1 MSLRFDQ
8 GNRGGVS
15 GKNLLIRADA
25 STDIGIG
32 HVMRCLAL
40 AQAWLDAGGHATFAL
55 ASGADELG
63 NRIRTEG
70 VGVSRI
76 DAPPGS
82 QDDVLQTLKLR
93 NETKANWLVLDGYQF
108 VQEYRRQL
116 ENSGLRLL
124 LIDDHGDCAP
134 YRSEIVVNV
143 NPQAS
148 DAMYA
153 ESQSK
158 TRFLVG
164 PKYALL
170 RREFL
175 AVPGAHTKVS
185 ERAQKILL
193 TFGGSDSDNVTLRV
207 LQALQEVR
215 DPHLQITV
223 IVGATNPNRASLQ
236 AEIARSFHAAR
247 LLSDVGNM
255 PQLMSECD
263 LAITAG
269 GATCQELAFL
279 QVPMFLITIAEN
291 HEVTVEAYARA
302 NAAVTAGWFNRID
315 RSVLAASLRRVIVA
329 PELRE
334 EIRANAKKLVDGR
347 GAQRVVDVMCSFDL
361 NQAEATLQ

>member
-1 MSLRFDQ
+1 MGAS
-8 GNRGGVS
+8 S
-15 GKNLLIRADA
+15 KNLLIRADA

-108 VQEYRRQL
+108 AQEYRREL
-116 ENSGLRLL
+116 ENSGLHLL

-153 ESQSK
+153 ESQLK

-175 AVPGAHTKVS
+175 AVSGARTKVAES
-185 ERAQKILL
+185 AQRILL
-193 TFGGSDSDNVTLRV
+193 TFGGSDADNVTLQV
-207 LQALQEVR
+207 LRALEKVR
-215 DPHLQITV
+215 GLQLQITV
-223 IVGATNPNRASLQ
+223 IVGATNPNRASLET
-236 AEIARSFHAAR
+236 EIMRSFHVTK

-255 PQLMSECD
+255 PQLMSESD

-291 HEVTVEAYARA
+291 HEKTVEAYARA
-302 NAAVTAGWFNRID
+302 NAAITAGWFNRID
-315 RSVLAASLRRVIVA
+315 GSALAASLRRVILDSK
-329 PELRE
+329 LRA
-334 EIRANAKKLVDGR
+334 EICANAKKLVDGR
-347 GAQRVVDVMCSFDL
+347 GAQRVVDIMCSFGL
-361 NQAEATLQ
+361 NQDEATLQ